1 MTGSE
6 SELKIRIRSDSDTQH
21 CFWDPGV
28 DTKVALNFLV
38 DIFTCLVR
46 PMMLKLE
53 QYLRYLL
60 SEIGWHVETKISNI
74 LMLQ

>member
-6 SELKIRIRSDSDTQH
+6 SEIKIRIRSDSDAQH
-21 CFWDPGV
+21 CCWDPGV
-28 DTKVALNFLV
+28 DTEMALNFLV

-60 SEIGWHVETKISNI
+60 SEIGWHAETKS
-74 LMLQ
+74 